1 MIPMSAGSRKS
12 KSDMC
17 SNHIILRLDYGL
29 APRFAQEVLQLTII
43 NSQTM
48 EIKDPTA
55 EDVIQIAITVQDAAT
70 TAPVAKDTGTEHVI
84 LIALTDQDAVTTIQI
99 AEDTGTMAGTTM
111 EEEVGITSV
120 LGQRA
125 KKVSSKKSLEQNY
138 QCVYLIL

>member
-12 KSDMC
+12 KLDMC
-17 SNHIILRLDYGL
+17 SNHIIQGLDYGL

-70 TAPVAKDTGTEHVI
+70 TAQVAKDTGTEHVI

-99 AEDTGTMAGTTM
+99 AEDIGTMAGTTM

-120 LGQRA
+120 LGQKA
-125 KKVSSKKSLEQNY
+125 KKSFN
-138 QCVYLIL
+138 